1 MKTLGLIKKI
11 FLLLIAAVTLVACSK
26 GSDNNE
32 PTPKP
37 DPKPNPEV
45 KILDLG
51 WAINPNINQK
61 EQHYITFYT
70 QSTSAQIE

>member
-11 FLLLIAAVTLVACSK
+11 FLLLIATVTLVACSK

-37 DPKPNPEV
+37 DPKPEPKPNPEV

-61 EQHYITFYT
+61 EQHYITLHRLK
-70 QSTSAQIE
+70 